1 VSATNVADW
10 NRLKPNATLSNGQS
24 LSIFVPAK
32 PPRKAAPQRSKASAK
47 APSRSEKRSD
57 KPVAK
62 AATKR

>member
-32 PPRKAAPQRSKASAK
+32 APRKAAPQRSKASAK
-47 APSRSEKRSD
+47 APSRTDKRSD